1 VNTYDIKLAIIGRG
15 AWPSKIKSSLESN
28 FQNLDAEIFSA
39 RDVVS
44 NSKLVQ
50 ENLFNV
56 IWIATQPSLQLKLL
70 KKLLNGSQTIIFEKP
85 LGSNSAEIDSLIQFL
100 QEHSSGAVAPSNPW
114 TFETTCLEAVE
125 LMKNQGLEAAKVE
138 ITRRGPN
145 RRSYLS
151 PVGDWIPH
159 DLYLLEKIFVSESI
173 TFNKIVGTRESAVA
187 NFFCKGFQTQVTVN
201 SGYAQER
208 VSEIIYSK
216 NSTEIRANILSG
228 KISIN
233 GTTHNFRARDSYDA
247 ISRNYLDAKN
257 WGRER
262 FINTAKLQSEVF
274 SSLEKLK

>member
-1 VNTYDIKLAIIGRG
+1 
-15 AWPSKIKSSLESN
+15 
-28 FQNLDAEIFSA
+28 
-39 RDVVS
+39 
-44 NSKLVQ
+44 
-50 ENLFNV
+50 
-56 IWIATQPSLQLKLL
+56 
-70 KKLLNGSQTIIFEKP
+70 
-85 LGSNSAEIDSLIQFL
+85 LGSNSAEIESLIQFL

-114 TFETTCLEAVE
+114 SYETTCLEAVE
-125 LMKNQGLEAAKVE
+125 LMKNEGLDAAKVE

-173 TFNKIVGTRESAVA
+173 TFNEIVGTRESAVA
-187 NFFCKGFQTQVTVN
+187 NLFCKGLQTQVTIN

-208 VSEIIYSK
+208 ISEIIFSK
-216 NSTEIRANILSG
+216 SSKEIRANILSG

-262 FINTAKLQSEVF
+262 FINIAKLQSEVF
-274 SSLEKLK
+274 SALEKLK